1 MMSEG
6 QWKAIEAVVPAKAG
20 THTPFILDRARRMG
34 PGSRADALGRDDR
47 SLSHANL

>member
-1 MMSEG
+1 MMSEA
-6 QWKAIEAVVPAKAG
+6 KYTLIEAVVPAKAG

-47 SLSHANL
+47 SPSHAKL